1 MRKNVVLKVFMTAL
15 LLEVIMLLFVVQV
28 RAQNGDMERDI
39 IALVN
44 KNRAKKDLPP
54 LKQND
59 AIANAS
65 EKHSRDMAK
74 GRVPMGHDGFDERM
88 GKLLKELAGN
98 GAAENVAMG
107 ANSAEEVVA
116 MWMKSS
122 GHRKNILGNYT
133 HTGVGI
139 VKGSDDR
146 LYFTQIFIKKK

>member
-1 MRKNVVLKVFMTAL
+1 MFLKVFIAAL
-15 LLEVIMLLFVVQV
+15 LLEVVAVVFATQI
-28 RAQNGDMERDI
+28 RAQTGSMESEI

-59 AIANAS
+59 AIADAA
-65 EKHSRDMAK
+65 EKHSRNMAK
-74 GRVPMGHDGFDERM
+74 GKIPMGHDGFDERM
-88 GKLLKELAGN
+88 GKLLKELAPAN

-116 MWMKSS
+116 LWMKSP
-122 GHRKNILGNYT
+122 GHRKNILGTYT

-139 VKGSDDR
+139 VKGSDGN
-146 LYFTQIFIKKK
+146 LYFTQIFINKK